1 MMQFHPT
8 VLAASMVAALGLS
21 LGSVSPLSAGVRDT
35 SSEEATCKDIGFQP
49 KTAAYG
55 DCVLKL
61 IARNAAAAVPLSP
74 DEQACH
80 NYGFI
85 RGTTQFSQCLMQQE
99 ARRRD
104 AQEQQQQLAIQQQ
117 QLAIQ
122 QQQQQA
128 LAEAERRRRND
139 REAAA
144 LMGLSQMLLGSRPTY
159 QPTPSINMT
168 CKPEGYWRDG
178 KWYATSAQCT
188 GN

>member
-1 MMQFHPT
+1 MMQSQST
-8 VLAASMVAALGLS
+8 VLAASLVAALVLS
-21 LGSVSPLSAGVRDT
+21 LSSESPISAGVRDT
-35 SSEEATCKDIGFQP
+35 SSEEATCKDIGFRP

-61 IARNAAAAVPLSP
+61 VARSAAAAVPLSP

-80 NYGFI
+80 NYGFK
-85 RGTTQFSQCLMQQE
+85 RGTTQFSQCVMQQE
-99 ARRRD
+99 GQRRY
-104 AQEQQQQLAIQQQ
+104 AQQQQQQIAIQQQ